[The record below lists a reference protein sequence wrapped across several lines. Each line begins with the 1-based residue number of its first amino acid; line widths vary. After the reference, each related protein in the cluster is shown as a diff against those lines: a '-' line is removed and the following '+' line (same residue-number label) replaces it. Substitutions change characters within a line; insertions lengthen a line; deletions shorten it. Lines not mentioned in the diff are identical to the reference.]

1 MPHAPARPRPVPEL
15 AAYRR
20 RIGRL
25 TDTAGS
31 THRGLPVGYV
41 VTRVVTHWDTVGP
54 HLAPTHVNPVERLEW
69 RVHFDDAE
77 TEIYCD
83 DATVRGTPALDA
95 LRDGHLRL
103 GARDLHVTWLDGPEA
118 DAAWHD
124 LGW

>member
-1 MPHAPARPRPVPEL
+1 MPHAPALPRTVPEL

-25 TDTAGS
+25 TDPA
-31 THRGLPVGYV
+31 RDPRPGLPVGYV
-41 VTRVVTHWDTVGP
+41 VTRVAPHWDALGP
-54 HLAPTHVNPVERLEW
+54 HRAPTHVNPVERLEW

-77 TEIYCD
+77 PELFCD
-83 DATVRGTPALDA
+83 DASVCGTSALDA

-103 GARDLHVTWLDGPEA
+103 GDRDLHVTWLDG
-118 DAAWHD
+118 DAAARAWRT

>member
-1 MPHAPARPRPVPEL
+1 VPHAPAQPRPAPEL

-25 TDTAGS
+25 TDPS
-31 THRGLPVGYV
+31 RGVPDGQPVGYV

-69 RVHFDDAE
+69 RVHFDDALPE
-77 TEIYCD
+77 LYCD
-83 DATVRGTPALDA
+83 DATVQGTSALDA

-103 GARDLHVTWLDGPEA
+103 GERDLHVTWLHGTEA
-118 DAAWHD
+118 DDAWRE